1 MSAGFRAV
9 QWNRHKQIYD
19 LLLVGGILLYL
30 TGFSL
35 LAPALLP
42 AGSQVTPEIIR
53 TRALGSCGLLMLILI
68 LAIGPLARLDRR
80 FLPLLYNRRHFGVA
94 TCLIGLGHAW
104 SAIDWYH
111 GHGKLPPLVSLLVS
125 NPNYGSFLGFPF
137 ELLGLAALI
146 ILVVMAV
153 TSHDFWLSF
162 LTPPVWKAIHM
173 AVYAAFGL
181 LVLHVALGVMQAERS
196 PIVPI
201 LLGGAIVLL
210 GGLHLAAGGRERR
223 VDATAAAA
231 DAEGWLTVGTV
242 EDLLTSL
249 PDGRARIVVP
259 PAGERI
265 AVFRNGRTLSAIV
278 NVCAHQNGPLGEGRI
293 IDGYV
298 TCPWHGFQFRPE
310 DGCAPAPFTDKIATY
325 RLKRRAGTVLVDPR
339 PLPPGT
345 RVEPLQLGGA
355 DGTS

>member
-1 MSAGFRAV
+1 MSVGFRAV
-9 QWNRHKQIYD
+9 QWNHHKRIYD
-19 LLLVGGILLYL
+19 LLLVAGILLYL

-35 LAPALLP
+35 VAPRLLP
-42 AGSQVTPEIIR
+42 SDHPITPEILR
-53 TRALGSCGLLMLILI
+53 TRALGSCGLLMLTAI

-94 TCLIGLGHAW
+94 TCLIGLAHAW
-104 SAIDWYH
+104 SAIGWYH
-111 GHGKLPPLVSLLVS
+111 GGGRLPALVSLLSS

-137 ELLGLAALI
+137 EILGLAALA

-153 TSHDFWLSF
+153 TSHDFWLAF

-196 PIVPI
+196 PIIPI
-201 LLGGAIVLL
+201 LLGGAVLAL
-210 GGLHLAAGGRERR
+210 SALH
-223 VDATAAAA
+223 VAAAA
-231 DAEGWLTVGTV
+231 VERARDEAPIVADAVGWLPVGAV
-242 EDLLTSL
+242 DELRANLL
-249 PDGRARIVVP
+249 DGRARIVVP

-265 AVFRNGRTLSAIV
+265 AVFRKGVTLSAIV

-293 IDGYV
+293 IDGCV
-298 TCPWHGFQFRPE
+298 TCPWHGFQFRVE
-310 DGCAPAPFTDKIATY
+310 DGCAPAPFTDKVATY
-325 RLKRRAGTVLVDPR
+325 RLKREGTVVLVDPR

-345 RVEPLQLGGA
+345 FVEPLPLGEVHG
-355 DGTS
+355 

>member
-9 QWNRHKQIYD
+9 QWNNHKRRYD
-19 LLLVGGILLYL
+19 LLLVVGILLYL
-30 TGFSL
+30 IGFSL
-35 LAPALLP
+35 LGPVLLP
-42 AGSQVTPEIIR
+42 SDHPVTPEIIR
-53 TRALGSCGLLMLILI
+53 TRALGSCGLLMLSLI

-94 TCLIGLGHAW
+94 TCLVGLAHAW

-111 GHGKLPPLVSLLVS
+111 GQGRLPPLVSLLFS
-125 NPNYGSFLGFPF
+125 NANYGSFLGFPF
-137 ELLGLAALI
+137 ELLGLAALA
-146 ILVVMAV
+146 ILIVMAV
-153 TSHDFWLSF
+153 TSHDFWLAF

-201 LLGGAIVLL
+201 LLGGAVLIL
-210 GGLHLAAGGRERR
+210 GGLHIAAAGRER
-223 VDATAAAA
+223 ATDERAPAA
-231 DAEGWLTVGTV
+231 DAAGWLMVGTV
-242 EDLLTSL
+242 DELLASL

-259 PAGERI
+259 PDGERI
-265 AVFRNGRTLSAIV
+265 AVFRNGGTLSAIV

-293 IDGYV
+293 IDGCV

-325 RLKRRAGTVLVDPR
+325 RLKRESGAVLVDPR

-345 RVEPLQLGGA
+345 RVEPLEFGA
-355 DGTS
+355 SHG

>member
-1 MSAGFRAV
+1 MSAGFQAV
-9 QWNRHKQIYD
+9 QWNTHKRFYD
-19 LLLVGGILLYL
+19 ALVLVGILIYL

-35 LAPALLP
+35 LGPHLLP
-42 AGSQVTPEIIR
+42 SDHPVTPEIIR
-53 TRALGSCGLLMLILI
+53 TRALGSCGLLMLTLI

-80 FLPLLYNRRHFGVA
+80 FLPLLYNRRHFGVL
-94 TCLIGLGHAW
+94 TCLVGLAHAW
-104 SAIDWYH
+104 SAIGWYH
-111 GHGKLPPLVSLLVS
+111 GQGRLPPLVSLLFS
-125 NPNYGSFLGFPF
+125 NANYGSFPGFPF
-137 ELLGLAALI
+137 EVLGLAALV
-146 ILVVMAV
+146 ILIVMAV
-153 TSHDFWLSF
+153 TSHDFWLAF

-201 LLGGAIVLL
+201 LLGGAVLL
-210 GGLHLAAGGRERR
+210 LGALHIAAAGRERT
-223 VDATAAAA
+223 VDDSAATADAT
-231 DAEGWLTVGTV
+231 GWLLVGTI
-242 EDLLTSL
+242 EELRASL

-265 AVFRNGRTLSAIV
+265 AVFRNGQTLSAII

-293 IDGYV
+293 IDGCV

-325 RLKRRAGTVLVDPR
+325 RLKCQAGAVLVDPQ

-345 RVEPLQLGGA
+345 RVEPLDLGASHG
-355 DGTS
+355 